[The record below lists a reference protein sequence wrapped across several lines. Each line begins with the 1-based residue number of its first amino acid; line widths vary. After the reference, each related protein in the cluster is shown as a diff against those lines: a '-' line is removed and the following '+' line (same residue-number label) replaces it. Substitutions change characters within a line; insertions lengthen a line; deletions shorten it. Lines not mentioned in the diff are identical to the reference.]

1 MRRYYAER
9 REQQDRSVGERY
21 GEALASYQAGDARAS
36 LDSLFELAREYPQ
49 VPMLQSTLGQ
59 AYMSAGDTDEALA
72 TFRRAL
78 SLSPRNIP
86 LTLRYAEALMKA
98 GEAKTAHAVLLD
110 LFNNVTPTPEQIRFT
125 ALAASTAGDTGD
137 AAYYMSEYHIATGNL
152 PLSVSQLEMALAAPN
167 ITAVQRG
174 RYQARL
180 DEVREVL
187 FEGRK
192 RREKQPQQEPK
203 EGNPSQTRGG

>member
-1 MRRYYAER
+1 MK
-9 REQQDRSVGERY
+9 
-21 GEALASYQAGDARAS
+21 AGDAR
-36 LDSLFELAREYPQ
+36 
-49 VPMLQSTLGQ
+49 
-59 AYMSAGDTDEALA
+59 
-72 TFRRAL
+72 
-78 SLSPRNIP
+78 
-86 LTLRYAEALMKA
+86 
-98 GEAKTAHAVLLD
+98 TAHVVLLD

-137 AAYYMSEYHIATGNL
+137 AAFYMSEYHIATGNL